1 MKRQKIKMYLD
12 TDDIPGSCTECFLG
26 ERYGYVGD
34 VKCLALREYFTG
46 NVRPPYKERPDECPL
61 IELREKRGQW
71 QGEGDGYADGKIVL
85 DIWMCSECGYT
96 IDDGTD
102 DPELLPNFCPNC
114 GAKMEVEG

>member
-1 MKRQKIKMYLD
+1 MYLD
-12 TDDIPGSCTECFLG
+12 ADDMPGSCTECFLG

-85 DIWMCSECGYT
+85 DI
-96 IDDGTD
+96 
-102 DPELLPNFCPNC
+102 
-114 GAKMEVEG
+114 